1 MMWALESDLGV
12 DIRPAIQDSL
22 SFDLISLILK

>member
-1 MMWALESDLGV
+1 MWALESDLGV
-12 DIRPAIQDSL
+12 DIRPVIQGSL